1 MEDTKK
7 LIEKYKRE
15 LMELSRTSPAK
26 APEQNAAEEID
37 EVTSAETEQTGRSPK
52 IIGYVSDDGESFPA
66 VFDKYITEAVESN
79 EIERVNNS
87 TDDAP
92 FTFDDMD
99 DPEGNVTTVNDDNDD
114 NNYDDN
120 DDVIAVP
127 PDLFDK
133 NNGNPEDGSMAA
145 KRDMAQSEMSRG
157 TGEPISN
164 FPVAEYSTEEEFE
177 AKNTGGGML
186 EFRVFSANQALPVE
200 GAEIVVTTNIN
211 GGEQRMFR
219 TMTNNSGETETFTL
233 PAPSKELSQNSAN
246 KIQPFSLYNAV
257 VERPGYTKVILR
269 DIPIFDGVLSIQ
281 RVAMLP
287 EAEDDG
293 NVSAEEITEVPNAK

>member
-26 APEQNAAEEID
+26 APEQTSAAETD
-37 EVTSAETEQTGRSPK
+37 EVTTAETEQTGRPPK
-52 IIGYVSDDGESFPA
+52 IIGYVTDDSEGFPA
-66 VFDKYITEAVESN
+66 VFDKYITEAVDSN

-99 DPEGNVTTVNDDNDD
+99 EPGGNVTTVDSDNDD
-114 NNYDDN
+114 NNDADN

-127 PDLFDK
+127 PELFDK
-133 NNGNPEDGSMAA
+133 RSGDPGNDTPRSD
-145 KRDMAQSEMSRG
+145 RDMAQSEMSRG
-157 TGEPISN
+157 TGESISN
-164 FPVAEYSTEEEFE
+164 FPVSEYSTEEEFE

-257 VERPGYTKVILR
+257 VEKPGYTKVILR

-287 EAEDDG
+287 EAENG
-293 NVSAEEITEVPNAK
+293 ENAPSEEITEVLNAK

>member
-26 APEQNAAEEID
+26 APEQTSAETD
-37 EVTSAETEQTGRSPK
+37 EVKAVETEQTGRSPK
-52 IIGYVSDDGESFPA
+52 IIGYVTDDGESFPA

-87 TDDAP
+87 TDDTP

-99 DPEGNVTTVNDDNDD
+99 EPRGNVTTVNADNDD
-114 NNYDDN
+114 NNNDDN

-133 NNGNPEDGSMAA
+133 KSGDPEDDAVPA
-145 KRDMAQSEMSRG
+145 KRDMSQSEMEHGS
-157 TGEPISN
+157 GESISN
-164 FPVAEYSTEEEFE
+164 FPVSEYSTEEEFE
-177 AKNTGGGML
+177 ARNTGGGML

-200 GAEIVVTTNIN
+200 GAEIVVTTYIN
-211 GGEQRMFR
+211 DKEQRMFR
-219 TMTNNSGETETFTL
+219 TMTNSSGETETFTL

-246 KIQPFSLYNAV
+246 KVQPFSLYNAV
-257 VERPGYTKVILR
+257 VEKPGYTKVILR

-287 EAEDDG
+287 ESENDENAP
-293 NVSAEEITEVPNAK
+293 AEEITEVPNAK